1 MPYQTRTPSVK
12 ITIDKN
18 LYNKLLGIL
27 DFNISLNEETENFS
41 EIAKKLKDKLL
52 RYSVPRTKEND
63 NTEFVEIRFFP
74 NEASNMLW
82 QLLIRASSY
91 IEEENYYEV
100 LLKNR
105 EDRKMN

>member
-12 ITIDKN
+12 ITIDKS

-41 EIAKKLKDKLL
+41 EVAKKLKDKLL
-52 RYSVPRTKEND
+52 RYSVPRKKEND
-63 NTEFVEIRFFP
+63 DTEFVEIRFFP

-105 EDRKMN
+105 EDRKLN